1 MINPN
6 DIPKLTYN
14 LADYLDTIISEEI
27 VARLSDKQRNFLIV
41 LMNKDKE
48 GQLVNGQH
56 PIAIMKDILGI
67 RKELDK
73 KETFLKIKFD

>member
-6 DIPKLTYN
+6 NIKDLTYN

>member
-6 DIPKLTYN
+6 NIKDLTYN
-14 LADYLDTIISEEI
+14 IADYLDTIISEET